1 MRLISFLVYIPLQ
14 IAFIPLAIVGV
25 VLVAYRQMIVSK
37 KMGISQTAIEVI
49 NGRWTMHVFGL
60 RNDVATADLAAKLPN
75 TSIFGLWLV
84 IFPLWVK
91 YKISGERFLYPRIP
105 HSGAENLSDLLV
117 ARTLYFDRII
127 ESAIGTI
134 DQFVLM
140 GAGYDTRAYR
150 GVNPQQMTFFELDQ
164 PDVQAHK
171 LEALAN
177 ANISCDHVHF
187 VSVDFTRDNVFEKL
201 AEAGYDPDKK
211 TLFLWEGVT
220 LYLSEAEVRKTMRSV
235 SSHACKNSILLAD
248 IYANRMLNI
257 AKSTVGKQ
265 VMDYTNE
272 GLGFGLDLNTSW
284 KDVLLGFVES
294 ESLSLG
300 EAIFMGS
307 DSDSG
312 PFMVVVEMRC

>member
-14 IAFIPLAIVGV
+14 IAFIPLAIAGV

-60 RNDVATADLAAKLPN
+60 RDDVATANLAAKLPN

-91 YKISGERFLYPRIP
+91 YKISGELFLYPRIAD
-105 HSGAENLSDLLV
+105 SGAENLSDLV
-117 ARTLYFDRII
+117 IARTLYFDRII

-150 GVNPQQMTFFELDQ
+150 GENPHQITFFELDQ

-171 LEALAN
+171 LQALAN
-177 ANISCDHVHF
+177 ANISCNHVHF
-187 VSVDFTRDNVFEKL
+187 VNLDFTRDDVFEKL
-201 AEAGYDPDKK
+201 AEAGYDPAKK

-220 LYLSEAEVRKTMRSV
+220 LYLPEAEVRRTMRSV

-257 AKSTVGKQ
+257 AKSNVGKQ
-265 VMDYTNE
+265 VMDYTSE
-272 GLGFGLDLNTSW
+272 GFGFGLDLTTSW
-284 KDVLLGFVES
+284 KDVLSEFVES

-300 EAIFMGS
+300 EATYMGS

-312 PFMVVVEMRC
+312 PFMAVVEMRC

>member
-1 MRLISFLVYIPLQ
+1 
-14 IAFIPLAIVGV
+14 
-25 VLVAYRQMIVSK
+25 
-37 KMGISQTAIEVI
+37 
-49 NGRWTMHVFGL
+49 MHVLCL
-60 RNDVATADLAAKLPN
+60 RSDAATANLAAKSPN
-75 TSIFGLWLV
+75 TSIFGLWLA

-91 YKISGERFLYPRIP
+91 YKISGELFLYPRIAD
-105 HSGAENLSDLLV
+105 SGAENLSDLV
-117 ARTLYFDRII
+117 IARTLYFDRII

-150 GVNPQQMTFFELDQ
+150 GENPHQITFFELDQ

-171 LEALAN
+171 LQALAN
-177 ANISCDHVHF
+177 ANISCNHVHF
-187 VSVDFTRDNVFEKL
+187 VNLDFTRDDVFEKL
-201 AEAGYDPDKK
+201 AEAGYDPAKK

-220 LYLSEAEVRKTMRSV
+220 LYLSEAEVRRTMRSV

-257 AKSTVGKQ
+257 AKSNVGKQ
-265 VMDYTNE
+265 VMDYTSE
-272 GLGFGLDLNTSW
+272 GFGFGLDLTTSW
-284 KDVLLGFVES
+284 KDVLSEFVES

-300 EAIFMGS
+300 EATYMGS